1 MILVIDGHSYLYE
14 MESLCDIFFPYEKV
28 TAVYENGY
36 DDSLL
41 VYTGYKE
48 ENGEA
53 HLHVSVKMEDRFAE
67 KRGTFSLGEPDFE
80 RQCGLAMAVLLYDIL
95 VELTG
100 YRPKWG
106 VLIGVRPIKLLR
118 KLTAEMGQPKAAE
131 YFLNSLHVSQEKTA
145 LHGTNTQ
152 RCFLKRKQ
160 R

>member
-28 TAVYENGY
+28 TAVYENGH

-48 ENGEA
+48 ENGAA

-145 LHGTNTQ
+145 LSVRTMQH
-152 RCFLKRKQ
+152 
-160 R
+160 

>member
-1 MILVIDGHSYLYE
+1 MLYE
-14 MESLCDIFFPYEKV
+14 IIAEYRILPPTSAYSVSYTHLD
-28 TAVYENGY
+28 VYKRQ

-53 HLHVSVKMEDRFAE
+53 HLHVSVKIENRFAE
-67 KRGTFSLGEPDFE
+67 KRGTFSLDEPDFE

-118 KLTAEMGQPKAAE
+118 KLTAEMGQSKAAD

-145 LHGTNTQ
+145 LSVRTMQHEQ
-152 RCFLKRKQ
+152 PIRCV
-160 R
+160 